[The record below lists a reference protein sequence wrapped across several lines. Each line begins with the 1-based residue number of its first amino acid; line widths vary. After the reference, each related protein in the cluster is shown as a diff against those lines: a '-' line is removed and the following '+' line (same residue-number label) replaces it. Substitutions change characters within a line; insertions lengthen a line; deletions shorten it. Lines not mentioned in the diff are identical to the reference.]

1 MKPRRVTLHQVE
13 IWSPG
18 KGLAP
23 IAVILD
29 SVSDHPVRGPEQETS
44 VGIEENAKEQA
55 NRHETED
62 KQEADVEVRME
73 PSEVKVWRRAGSW
86 IDLQDIEGQVVM
98 ISISHDAGYATAVAI
113 APEMPELES
122 VAADTGTPASDV

>member
-1 MKPRRVTLHQVE
+1 
-13 IWSPG
+13 
-18 KGLAP
+18 
-23 IAVILD
+23 
-29 SVSDHPVRGPEQETS
+29 